1 MIASGREFDSRRL
14 HQHRFVQRQLTI
26 SNRIQKHRQSPDF
39 RGFFSFV
46 EKIPTYND
54 IQRYARKYKSRV
66 CQNVWQFSMNL
77 NKKFIESALEG
88 LYGDSNCPGLYLRVR
103 RDGKSRSWIFKRQVA
118 SLNIFQKFSDKT
130 DSLQTSAFIGQ
141 IFLFLGWL
149 YFD

>member
-1 MIASGREFDSRRL
+1 
-14 HQHRFVQRQLTI
+14 
-26 SNRIQKHRQSPDF
+26 
-39 RGFFSFV
+39 
-46 EKIPTYND
+46 
-54 IQRYARKYKSRV
+54 
-66 CQNVWQFSMNL
+66 MNL

-88 LYGDSNCPGLYLRVR
+88 LYGDSNCPGLYLRVL